1 MSDLQIILILAA
13 ASVFFAGYLLLCER
27 VRG

>member
-1 MSDLQIILILAA
+1 MSDLQIVLIMAVATLFLA
-13 ASVFFAGYLLLCER
+13 GLLLLCER

>member
-1 MSDLQIILILAA
+1 MSDLQIVLIMAV
-13 ASVFFAGYLLLCER
+13 ASVFFAGFLLLCER